1 MAAAWKLYAETKF
14 SATAREDCRGDLPV
28 IGSAESR
35 SADVP
40 SDADLELCMS
50 ALADANMHGLDG
62 IAIEAYTASPTTK
75 KYLFDLVK
83 RCWVEEDV
91 PADLVIG
98 EFVTIYKN
106 KGSKDDMSKYR

>member
-1 MAAAWKLYAETKF
+1 MP
-14 SATAREDCRGDLPV
+14 D
-28 IGSAESR
+28 IGSAESC

-40 SDADLELCMS
+40 SDAALKMCMS
-50 ALADANMHGLDG
+50 ALADAKMHGLDG
-62 IAIEAYTASPTTK
+62 IVIEAYKASPTAK
-75 KYLFDLVK
+75 KFLFDLAK

-106 KGSKDDMSKYR
+106 KG